1 MKLGEPP
8 PGVGRGRPAVGV
20 LVEELQDQLL
30 ELAGNTGAQGGQ
42 RGRCVVEVLVEDLP
56 ARAGEGDV
64 AGEQLVEEA
73 TERVEVAGCAQAGV
87 AAGLLGRHV
96 GGGADGDAGH
106 GQGVVGGLDQARD
119 AEVAQ
124 LRGVAGCLVKED
136 VGRLDVAVDDAA
148 VVGVLQGLTDVDR
161 PGQGLGDGERAP
173 GERVQRPSDHEVHGQ
188 EKDSAAVE
196 VGGAVVPDGDDV
208 RVGQAR
214 GDLCLAAEG
223 RFLYRVPLPY
233 QDDLEGDVV
242 GLVEVLSAP
251 HSAHAS
257 AADRLLQPVPA
268 GDRRVAH
275 QVLQPCVSELW
286 GRPAPGAV
294 GKGVPRCGGAYE
306 NALPG
311 RGGAILAPKGCPV
324 TAGHGEMILPCLV

>member
-1 MKLGEPP
+1 
-8 PGVGRGRPAVGV
+8 
-20 LVEELQDQLL
+20 
-30 ELAGNTGAQGGQ
+30 
-42 RGRCVVEVLVEDLP
+42 
-56 ARAGEGDV
+56 
-64 AGEQLVEEA
+64 
-73 TERVEVAGCAQAGV
+73 
-87 AAGLLGRHV
+87 
-96 GGGADGDAGH
+96 
-106 GQGVVGGLDQARD
+106 
-119 AEVAQ
+119 
-124 LRGVAGCLVKED
+124 
-136 VGRLDVAVDDAA
+136 
-148 VVGVLQGLTDVDR
+148 VLQGLTDVDR

-188 EKDSAAVE
+188 EEDSAAVE
-196 VGGAVVPDGDDV
+196 VGGAVVADGDDV
-208 RVGQAR
+208 GVGQAR

-242 GLVEVLSAP
+242 GLVEVLGAP

-257 AADRLLQPVPA
+257 AADRLLQPVPV
-268 GDRRVAH
+268 GDRRAAH

-311 RGGAILAPKGCPV
+311 RGGAMPAPRAACQAGASASTSWMRLRWKVLTSSSVPV
-324 TAGHGEMILPCLV
+324 QAYRYGGSSSSEWMVWVVGRPAPGA